1 MSTELLRDL
10 HQSVLDYE
18 PDESAALTSRAL
30 DEGIEP
36 GKVMDTLIAAIRVI
50 GDGFGT
56 GELFLPDLVGGADAL
71 QAATPIVLEAFKKS
85 GEERQS
91 LGTVV
96 IGTVA
101 GDIHTIGKSMVTS
114 MLTAEG
120 FEVHDIGIDVS
131 ADKFVEA
138 IKEHKPQ
145 IVAMSALLTSTAPIA
160 KDVIARLSEL
170 NLRDSVKIIVGGG
183 AVTAP
188 FAESIGADGYDPT
201 APGAVLLAKRLIEE
215 MGALR

>member
-1 MSTELLRDL
+1 MSAELLRKL
-10 HQSVLDYE
+10 HQAILDYD
-18 PDESAALTSRAL
+18 PDESAALTGKAL
-30 DEGIEP
+30 EEGHEADL
-36 GKVMDTLIAAIRVI
+36 VMKTLITAIREI

-71 QAATPIVLEAFKKS
+71 QAAMPLVLEAYKQS
-85 GEERQS
+85 GVERES
-91 LGTVV
+91 EGVIV

-131 ADKFVEA
+131 AEQFIEA
-138 IKEHKPQ
+138 IKEFKPQ
-145 IVAMSALLTSTAPIA
+145 IVAMSALLTTTAPMA
-160 KDVIARLSEL
+160 KKVIEQLEECG
-170 NLRDSVKIIVGGG
+170 LRDSVKVMVGGG
-183 AVTAP
+183 AITEP

-201 APGAVLLAKRLIEE
+201 APGAVLVARNLITS
-215 MGALR
+215 MST